1 MEEKKLLAQLEE
13 IAAQLDIELRWDD
26 GKFTGGSCRLR
37 NKRVLLI
44 NRSLPTFLKIE
55 VLCRELSES
64 DLSGIFILPAIRE
77 KLSTFR

>member
-13 IAAQLDIELRWDD
+13 IARQLDIELRWDD
-26 GKFTGGSCRLR
+26 GEFTGGSCRLR